1 MTEDSPESPF
11 QQHYRYRSIKWVGR
25 ILRRNMTNS
34 EKILWQA
41 IRKRRIDGLKFLRQH
56 PIGVS
61 VVDFYCHEK
70 RLAIEIDGGYHL
82 DSDIQERDAH
92 RQELIELHGIQV
104 FRCTAEEV
112 ENNLEAVLT
121 KLRMLVV

>member
-1 MTEDSPESPF
+1 MT
-11 QQHYRYRSIKWVGR
+11 K
-25 ILRRNMTNS
+25 S

-41 IRKRRIDGLKFLRQH
+41 IRKRKINGLKFLRQH

-70 RLAIEIDGGYHL
+70 RLAVEIDGGYHL
-82 DSDIQERDAH
+82 DSDIQERDAN

-104 FRCTAEEV
+104 FRCTADEV
-112 ENNLEAVLT
+112 ENNLEAVLMR
-121 KLRMLVV
+121 LRELVE